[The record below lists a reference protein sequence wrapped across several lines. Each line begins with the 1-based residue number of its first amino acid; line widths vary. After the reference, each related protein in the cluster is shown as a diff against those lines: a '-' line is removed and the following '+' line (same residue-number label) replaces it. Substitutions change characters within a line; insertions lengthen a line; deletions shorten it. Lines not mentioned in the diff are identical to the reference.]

1 MSSPERP
8 DLPAT
13 ISNTTRTESAPS
25 GASSL
30 PEMGAQSP
38 AMEPEAAG
46 VAAPD
51 VSGPPPSARP
61 KTKGVADIVFLI
73 DVSGSM
79 KPCIDA
85 LRTNIEA
92 FIDSLSKGEGNSA
105 PPVSDWRGKVVGY
118 RDVEAAQSEGLP
130 WIVDH
135 PFVRDATALKAQ
147 LSELELKEAAMSR
160 SPFWTR
166 CSKRPRWRRAQRAH
180 SQKIRENGATVVTQ
194 LG

>member
-1 MSSPERP
+1 
-8 DLPAT
+8 
-13 ISNTTRTESAPS
+13 
-25 GASSL
+25 
-30 PEMGAQSP
+30 
-38 AMEPEAAG
+38 MEPEAAG

-147 LSELELKEAAMSR
+147 LSELGAEGGGDEPESLLDALFKTASMEASPKGSQSEDPGKWRYRSDAARVVVIFTDAPFKETMSIQEAKGGTLR
-160 SPFWTR
+160 MLRT
-166 CSKRPRWRRAQRAH
+166 
-180 SQKIRENGATVVTQ
+180 
-194 LG
+194 L